1 MNKLPDINY
10 ALMAQLSYLKW
21 NDLKKEDIENF
32 GTNEINYLLKD
43 TEILEVIKTDFYDK
57 PENFPNTETI
67 GNNKGTLPA
76 YTYHEEDKRLFL
88 IYSLEKGEDEKPG
101 KPFFENIIDGWEYL
115 DCATGEII
123 QNKFFPPE
131 LLEEYKESGFFGV
144 AFQRGNDIMIA
155 YRGTEF
161 ELAFARDV
169 ETDFNIYLKKT
180 DIQQVEAVLFY
191 EYIKATYG
199 EGKNIHITGH
209 SLAGAIAQYV
219 HFYAKCNGDDVVTL
233 TWNGLGSFGS
243 VITSLEFSLTEKI
256 KYSSDNTL
264 MAKEFQLKAQ
274 KLFRDKINSI
284 MEYQTSQ
291 NRLKSFYS
299 LKTIELLKKRKDSK
313 NSSNLFNYFMAEDF
327 VGGYLNGDWIGKKE
341 VVDVPKKDLKKSLL
355 EVTPKLLLVASLF
368 KNGKY
373 SLKNKDIL
381 TKVGCIYLVSSI
393 GGTVDTLKD
402 KFDEVNQ
409 ILRTQPQT
417 EDLLEFLKI
426 FKTLDISGFKDL
438 SQDMVYPLLNLFDED
453 GLTENLKENLSEL
466 RRLSEKSTLG
476 MAIIGKTKTAFKFH
490 NVNNFLAFM
499 KDDGNIDLKEMRKEF
514 RKNALKTIVKL
525 KEDKNYRFLKGK
537 NRNNPSEDILEIEN
551 NKEKRIYSPAN
562 RLVVGNVF
570 TPFPITQ
577 TDILFRETFINKKF
591 NDKDMTII
599 KNKKEGVYNGELILG
614 EYNNLNELGGIIGQS
629 PLIIKIYPV
638 SLGEEEKLEEKEQK
652 VISFGITRT
661 IHSLS

>member
-1 MNKLPDINY
+1 MKYKNEKKLSDINY
-10 ALMAQLSYLKW
+10 ALMAQLSYLHW
-21 NDLKKEDIENF
+21 NNLKKEELITIDET
-32 GTNEINYLLKD
+32 GALLKITSIND
-43 TEILEVIKTDFYDK
+43 MLLNPDILEIIKTDFYNNPK
-57 PENFPNTETI
+57 NFPSNETI
-67 GNNKGTLPA
+67 GGKQGDLPA

-88 IYSLEKGEDEKPG
+88 VYSIDEKNKDRNPLFG
-101 KPFFENIIDGWEYL
+101 KILDGWEYL

-131 LLEEYKESGFFGV
+131 LLKEYKESGFFGV

-169 ETDFNIYLKKT
+169 ETDFNIYMKKT

-191 EYIKATYG
+191 EYIKTTYG

-327 VGGYLNGDWIGKKE
+327 VGGYLNGDWLGEKKSI
-341 VVDVPKKDLKKSLL
+341 DVPEDNLQNILNDLVENTK
-355 EVTPKLLLVASLF
+355 E
-368 KNGKY
+368 
-373 SLKNKDIL
+373 LKNKELSEHLED
-381 TKVGCIYLVSSI
+381 
-393 GGTVDTLKD
+393 LKD
-402 KFDEVNQ
+402 NINEIGK
-409 ILRTQPQT
+409 
-417 EDLLEFLKI
+417 
-426 FKTLDISGFKDL
+426 DIICP
-438 SQDMVYPLLNLFDED
+438 VLNLFDDD
-453 GLTENLKENLSEL
+453 GLTENIKDNLNNL
-466 RRLSEKSTLG
+466 RRSLEKQVPIIEKALS
-476 MAIIGKTKTAFKFH
+476 AIDFH
-490 NVNNFLAFM
+490 SVNNFLVFM
-499 KDDGNIDLKEMRKEF
+499 TDEGNINFYEMRKEF
-514 RKNALKTIVKL
+514 RFNALKTIVIKK
-525 KEDKNYRFLKGK
+525 KEKNYRFLKGK
-537 NRNNPSEDILEIEN
+537 NRNNPSEDILEIKNQDVE
-551 NKEKRIYSPAN
+551 RQIFFPAN
-562 RLVVGNVF
+562 RLVVGNAF

-577 TDILFRETFINKKF
+577 TDILFRENFVKKKF
-591 NDKDMTII
+591 NGSDMEVIE
-599 KNKKEGVYNGELILG
+599 NKLDGAYTGEIILG
-614 EYNNLNELGGIIGQS
+614 KYSNLNELGGIIGQS
-629 PLIIKIYPV
+629 PLIIKIYPI
-638 SLGEEEKLEEKEQK
+638 SLGEEEKLEEKKQK

>member
-43 TEILEVIKTDFYDK
+43 TEILEVIKTDFYNN
-57 PENFPNTETI
+57 PSHYPSNETI
-67 GNNKGTLPA
+67 AGEPGKLEP

-88 IYSLEKGEDEKPG
+88 VYSLDKTEKRTPL
-101 KPFFENIIDGWEYL
+101 FENIVDGWEYL

-131 LLEEYKESGFFGV
+131 LLKGYEDSGFFGV
-144 AFQRGNDIMIA
+144 AFQRKNDIMIA

-169 ETDFNIYLKKT
+169 ETDFNIYFKET

-191 EYIKATYG
+191 EYIKTKYG
-199 EGKNIHITGH
+199 KSKNIHITGH

-219 HFYAKCNGDDVVTL
+219 HFYAYCNNDNVFTE
-233 TWNGLGSFGS
+233 TWNGLGAYGS
-243 VITSLEFSLTEKI
+243 IITASKFSLTEKI
-256 KYSSDNTL
+256 ILTNDSTL
-264 MAKEFQLKAQ
+264 AMKQKIIEEQ
-274 KLFRDKINSI
+274 KLFSQKLSSI
-284 MEYQTSQ
+284 KEECKGSQ
-291 NRLKSFYS
+291 SKLETFYS
-299 LKTIELLKKRKDSK
+299 LSRNVLENKRE
-313 NSSNLFNYFMAEDF
+313 NLINNENILNYFMHEDF
-327 VGGYLNGDWIGKKE
+327 VAGYLNGDWIGKKE
-341 VVDVPKKDLKKSLL
+341 VVDIPKKDLKKSLL

-402 KFDEVNQ
+402 KSDEIKQ
-409 ILRTQPQT
+409 ILRTQPKT
-417 EDLLEFLKI
+417 GDLLEFLEV
-426 FKTLDISGFKDL
+426 FKTLDMSGFTDL

-476 MAIIGKTKTAFKFH
+476 MSVIGEAKTAFKFH
-490 NVNNFLAFM
+490 SVNNFLAFM

-514 RKNALKTIVKL
+514 RKNALKTIVEL
-525 KEDKNYRFLKGK
+525 KKDKNYRFLKGVD
-537 NRNNPSEDILEIEN
+537 RNTKEEIILEIEN
-551 NKEKRIYSPAN
+551 NNIEKQIYSPAN

-591 NDKDMTII
+591 NDKDMMII

-614 EYNNLNELGGIIGQS
+614 EYNNLNELGGIKGQS

>member
-1 MNKLPDINY
+1 MKYKNEKKLSDINY
-10 ALMAQLSYLKW
+10 ALMAQLSYLHW
-21 NDLKKEDIENF
+21 NNLKKEELITIDET
-32 GTNEINYLLKD
+32 GALLKITSIND
-43 TEILEVIKTDFYDK
+43 MLLNPDILEIIKTDFYNNPK
-57 PENFPNTETI
+57 NFPSNETI
-67 GNNKGTLPA
+67 GGKQGDLPA

-88 IYSLEKGEDEKPG
+88 VYSIDEKNKDRNPLFG
-101 KPFFENIIDGWEYL
+101 KILDGWEYL

-131 LLEEYKESGFFGV
+131 LLKEYKESGFFGV

-155 YRGTEF
+155 YRGKEV
-161 ELAFARDV
+161 ELTFARDM
-169 ETDFNIYLKKT
+169 ETDFNIYMKKT

-191 EYIKATYG
+191 EYIKTTYG

-327 VGGYLNGDWIGKKE
+327 VGGYLNGDWLGEKKSI
-341 VVDVPKKDLKKSLL
+341 DVPEDNLQNILNDLVENTK
-355 EVTPKLLLVASLF
+355 E
-368 KNGKY
+368 
-373 SLKNKDIL
+373 LKNKELSEHLED
-381 TKVGCIYLVSSI
+381 
-393 GGTVDTLKD
+393 LKD
-402 KFDEVNQ
+402 NINEIGK
-409 ILRTQPQT
+409 
-417 EDLLEFLKI
+417 
-426 FKTLDISGFKDL
+426 DIICP
-438 SQDMVYPLLNLFDED
+438 VLNLFDDD
-453 GLTENLKENLSEL
+453 GLTENIKDNLNNL
-466 RRLSEKSTLG
+466 RRSLEKQVPIIEKALS
-476 MAIIGKTKTAFKFH
+476 AIDFH
-490 NVNNFLAFM
+490 SVNNFLVFM
-499 KDDGNIDLKEMRKEF
+499 TDEGNINFYEMRKEF
-514 RKNALKTIVKL
+514 RFNALKTIVIKK
-525 KEDKNYRFLKGK
+525 KEKNYRFLKGK
-537 NRNNPSEDILEIEN
+537 NRNNPSEDILEIKNQDVE
-551 NKEKRIYSPAN
+551 RQIFFPAN

-577 TDILFRETFINKKF
+577 TDILFRENFVKKKF
-591 NDKDMTII
+591 NGSDMEVIE
-599 KNKKEGVYNGELILG
+599 NKLDGAYTGEIILG
-614 EYNNLNELGGIIGQS
+614 KYSNLNELGGIIGQS

-661 IHSLS
+661 IHSLSQRTI

>member
-1 MNKLPDINY
+1 MHWNRISRDKIQGVTIKDIFIDT
-10 ALMAQLSYLKW
+10 QILSQ
-21 NDLKKEDIENF
+21 
-32 GTNEINYLLKD
+32 
-43 TEILEVIKTDFYDK
+43 IKTDFYNNPK
-57 PENFPNTETI
+57 NFPSNETI
-67 GNNKGTLPA
+67 GNIKGELPD
-76 YTYHEEDKRLFL
+76 YTYNEEDKRLFL
-88 IYSLEKGEDEKPG
+88 VYSLDKTEKRTPL
-101 KPFFENIIDGWEYL
+101 FENIVDGWEYL
-115 DCATGEII
+115 DCSTGEII

-131 LLEEYKESGFFGV
+131 LLKEYKESGFFGV

-155 YRGTEF
+155 YRGTEDKVKHNNILTP
-161 ELAFARDV
+161 EDV
-169 ETDFNIYLKKT
+169 ITDVNIYAKET

-199 EGKNIHITGH
+199 KGKNIHITGH

-327 VGGYLNGDWIGKKE
+327 VGGYLNGDWLGEKKSI
-341 VVDVPKKDLKKSLL
+341 DVPEDNLQNILNDLVENTK
-355 EVTPKLLLVASLF
+355 E
-368 KNGKY
+368 
-373 SLKNKDIL
+373 LKNKELSEHLED
-381 TKVGCIYLVSSI
+381 
-393 GGTVDTLKD
+393 LKD
-402 KFDEVNQ
+402 NINEIGK
-409 ILRTQPQT
+409 
-417 EDLLEFLKI
+417 
-426 FKTLDISGFKDL
+426 DIICP
-438 SQDMVYPLLNLFDED
+438 VLNLFDDD
-453 GLTENLKENLSEL
+453 GLTENIKDNLEDL
-466 RRLSEKSTLG
+466 RRNLQNRFPILEKRKSIFT
-476 MAIIGKTKTAFKFH
+476 FH
-490 NVNNFLAFM
+490 SVNNFLVFM
-499 KDDGNIDLKEMRKEF
+499 TDEGNINFYEMRKEF
-514 RKNALKTIVKL
+514 RFNALKTIVIKK
-525 KEDKNYRFLKGK
+525 KEKNYRFLKGK
-537 NRNNPSEDILEIEN
+537 NRNNPSEDILEIKNQDVE
-551 NKEKRIYSPAN
+551 RQIFFPAN

-577 TDILFRETFINKKF
+577 TDILFKENFVKKKF
-591 NDKDMTII
+591 NGSDMEVIE
-599 KNKKEGVYNGELILG
+599 NKLDGAYTGEIILG
-614 EYNNLNELGGIIGQS
+614 KYTNLNELGGIIGQS
-629 PLIIKIYPV
+629 PLIIKIYPI
-638 SLGEEEKLEEKEQK
+638 SLGEDEKVEEKEQK

>member
-1 MNKLPDINY
+1 MKYKNEKKLSDINY
-10 ALMAQLSYLKW
+10 ALMAQLSYLHW
-21 NDLKKEDIENF
+21 NNLKKEELITIDET
-32 GTNEINYLLKD
+32 GALLKITSIND
-43 TEILEVIKTDFYDK
+43 MLLNPDILEIIKTDFYNNPK
-57 PENFPNTETI
+57 NFPSNETI
-67 GNNKGTLPA
+67 GGKQGDLPA

-88 IYSLEKGEDEKPG
+88 VYSIDEKNKDRNPLFG
-101 KPFFENIIDGWEYL
+101 KILDGWEYL

-131 LLEEYKESGFFGV
+131 LLKEYKESGFFGV

-161 ELAFARDV
+161 ELAFARDM
-169 ETDFNIYLKKT
+169 ETDFNIYMKKT

-209 SLAGAIAQYV
+209 SLAGAIAQFV

-327 VGGYLNGDWIGKKE
+327 VGGYLNGDWLGEKKSI
-341 VVDVPKKDLKKSLL
+341 DVPEDNLQNILNDLVENTK
-355 EVTPKLLLVASLF
+355 E
-368 KNGKY
+368 
-373 SLKNKDIL
+373 LKNKELSEHLED
-381 TKVGCIYLVSSI
+381 
-393 GGTVDTLKD
+393 LKD
-402 KFDEVNQ
+402 NINEIGK
-409 ILRTQPQT
+409 
-417 EDLLEFLKI
+417 
-426 FKTLDISGFKDL
+426 DIICP
-438 SQDMVYPLLNLFDED
+438 VLNLFDDD
-453 GLTENLKENLSEL
+453 GLTENIKDNLKDL
-466 RRLSEKSTLG
+466 RRNLQKRFPILEKRKSIFT
-476 MAIIGKTKTAFKFH
+476 FH
-490 NVNNFLAFM
+490 SVNNFLVFM
-499 KDDGNIDLKEMRKEF
+499 TDEGNINFYEMRKEF
-514 RKNALKTIVKL
+514 RFNALKTIVIKK
-525 KEDKNYRFLKGK
+525 KEKNYRFLKGK
-537 NRNNPSEDILEIEN
+537 NRNNPSEDILEIKNQDVE
-551 NKEKRIYSPAN
+551 RQIFFPAN

-577 TDILFRETFINKKF
+577 TDILFKENFVKKKF
-591 NDKDMTII
+591 NGSDMEVIE
-599 KNKKEGVYNGELILG
+599 NKLDGAYTGEIILG
-614 EYNNLNELGGIIGQS
+614 KYSNLNELGGIIGQS
-629 PLIIKIYPV
+629 PLIIKIYPI
-638 SLGEEEKLEEKEQK
+638 SLGEEEKLEEKKQK

>member
-10 ALMAQLSYLKW
+10 ALMVQLSYLNW
-21 NDLKKEDIENF
+21 NRIDKNKIDR
-32 GTNEINYLLKD
+32 
-43 TEILEVIKTDFYDK
+43 EILSEILFEENIISQIKTDFY
-57 PENFPNTETI
+57 
-67 GNNKGTLPA
+67 NNPSHYPSNEIIAGEPGKLEQ
-76 YTYHEEDKRLFL
+76 YTYHGEDKRLFL
-88 IYSLEKGEDEKPG
+88 VYSTIKSLDNTKALFGEIL
-101 KPFFENIIDGWEYL
+101 NGWEYL

-131 LLEEYKESGFFGV
+131 LLKEYKESGFFGV

-161 ELAFARDV
+161 ELAFARDM
-169 ETDFNIYLKKT
+169 ETDFNIYMKKT

-291 NRLKSFYS
+291 SRLKSFYS

-327 VGGYLNGDWIGKKE
+327 VGGYLNGDWLGEKKSI
-341 VVDVPKKDLKKSLL
+341 DVPEDNLQNILNDLVENTK
-355 EVTPKLLLVASLF
+355 E
-368 KNGKY
+368 
-373 SLKNKDIL
+373 LKNKELSEHLED
-381 TKVGCIYLVSSI
+381 
-393 GGTVDTLKD
+393 LKD
-402 KFDEVNQ
+402 NINEIGK
-409 ILRTQPQT
+409 
-417 EDLLEFLKI
+417 
-426 FKTLDISGFKDL
+426 DIICP
-438 SQDMVYPLLNLFDED
+438 VLNLFDDD
-453 GLTENLKENLSEL
+453 GLTENIKGNLEDLKRNLQKRFPIL
-466 RRLSEKSTLG
+466 EKRKSIFT
-476 MAIIGKTKTAFKFH
+476 FH
-490 NVNNFLAFM
+490 SVNNFLVFM
-499 KDDGNIDLKEMRKEF
+499 TDEGNINFYEMRKEF
-514 RKNALKTIVKL
+514 RFNALKTIVIKK
-525 KEDKNYRFLKGK
+525 KEKNYRFLKGK
-537 NRNNPSEDILEIEN
+537 NRNNPSEDILEIKDHDVE
-551 NKEKRIYSPAN
+551 RQIFFSAN

-577 TDILFRETFINKKF
+577 TDILFKENFVKKKF
-591 NDKDMTII
+591 NESDMEVIE
-599 KNKKEGVYNGELILG
+599 NKLDGAYTGEIILG
-614 EYNNLNELGGIIGQS
+614 KYTNLNELGGIIGQS
-629 PLIIKIYPV
+629 PLIIKIYPI
-638 SLGEEEKLEEKEQK
+638 SLGEEEKVEEKEQK

-661 IHSLS
+661 IHSLK

>member
-1 MNKLPDINY
+1 MKYKNEKKLSDINY
-10 ALMAQLSYLKW
+10 ALMAQLSYLHW
-21 NDLKKEDIENF
+21 NNLKKEELITIDET
-32 GTNEINYLLKD
+32 GALLKITSIND
-43 TEILEVIKTDFYDK
+43 MLLNPDILEIIKTDFYNNPK
-57 PENFPNTETI
+57 NFPSNETI
-67 GNNKGTLPA
+67 GGKQGDLPA

-88 IYSLEKGEDEKPG
+88 VYSIDEKNKDRNPLFG
-101 KPFFENIIDGWEYL
+101 KILDGWEYL

-131 LLEEYKESGFFGV
+131 LLKEYKESGFFGV

-161 ELAFARDV
+161 ELTFARDM
-169 ETDFNIYLKKT
+169 ETDFNIYMKKT

-191 EYIKATYG
+191 EYIKTTYG

-327 VGGYLNGDWIGKKE
+327 VGGYLNGDWLGEKKSI
-341 VVDVPKKDLKKSLL
+341 DVPEDNLQNILNDLVENTK
-355 EVTPKLLLVASLF
+355 E
-368 KNGKY
+368 
-373 SLKNKDIL
+373 LKNKELSEHLED
-381 TKVGCIYLVSSI
+381 
-393 GGTVDTLKD
+393 LKD
-402 KFDEVNQ
+402 NINEIGK
-409 ILRTQPQT
+409 
-417 EDLLEFLKI
+417 
-426 FKTLDISGFKDL
+426 DIICP
-438 SQDMVYPLLNLFDED
+438 VLNLFDDD
-453 GLTENLKENLSEL
+453 GLTENIKDNLNNL
-466 RRLSEKSTLG
+466 RRSLEKQVPIIEKALS
-476 MAIIGKTKTAFKFH
+476 AIDFH
-490 NVNNFLAFM
+490 SVNNFLVFM
-499 KDDGNIDLKEMRKEF
+499 TDEGNINFYEMRKEF
-514 RKNALKTIVKL
+514 RFNALKTIVIKK
-525 KEDKNYRFLKGK
+525 KEKNYRFLKGK
-537 NRNNPSEDILEIEN
+537 NRNNPSEDILEIKNQDVE
-551 NKEKRIYSPAN
+551 RQIFFPAN

-591 NDKDMTII
+591 NDKDMMII

-614 EYNNLNELGGIIGQS
+614 EYNNLNELGGIKGQS

>member
-1 MNKLPDINY
+1 MSKLPDINY
-10 ALMAQLSYLKW
+10 ALMAQLSYLHW
-21 NDLKKEDIENF
+21 NRISRDKIQGVTIKDIF
-32 GTNEINYLLKD
+32 ID
-43 TEILEVIKTDFYDK
+43 TQILSQIKTDFYNNPK
-57 PENFPNTETI
+57 NFPSNETI
-67 GNNKGTLPA
+67 GNIKGELPD
-76 YTYHEEDKRLFL
+76 YTYNEEDKRLFL
-88 IYSLEKGEDEKPG
+88 VYSLDKTEKRTPL
-101 KPFFENIIDGWEYL
+101 FENIVDGWEYL
-115 DCATGEII
+115 DCSTGEII

-131 LLEEYKESGFFGV
+131 LLKEYKESGFFGV

-155 YRGTEF
+155 YRGTEDKVKHNNILTP
-161 ELAFARDV
+161 EDV
-169 ETDFNIYLKKT
+169 ITDVNIYAKET

-243 VITSLEFSLTEKI
+243 IITSLEFSLTEKI

-291 NRLKSFYS
+291 SRLKSFYS

-327 VGGYLNGDWIGKKE
+327 VGGYLNGDWLGEKKSI
-341 VVDVPKKDLKKSLL
+341 DVPEDNLQNILNDLVENTK
-355 EVTPKLLLVASLF
+355 E
-368 KNGKY
+368 
-373 SLKNKDIL
+373 LKNKEL
-381 TKVGCIYLVSSI
+381 SEHLEN
-393 GGTVDTLKD
+393 LKD
-402 KFDEVNQ
+402 NINEIGK
-409 ILRTQPQT
+409 
-417 EDLLEFLKI
+417 
-426 FKTLDISGFKDL
+426 DIICP
-438 SQDMVYPLLNLFDED
+438 VLNLFDDD
-453 GLTENLKENLSEL
+453 GLTENIKDNLEDL
-466 RRLSEKSTLG
+466 RRNLQNRFPILEKRKSIFT
-476 MAIIGKTKTAFKFH
+476 FH
-490 NVNNFLAFM
+490 SVNNFLVFM
-499 KDDGNIDLKEMRKEF
+499 TDEGNINFYEMRKEF
-514 RKNALKTIVKL
+514 RFNALKTIVIKK
-525 KEDKNYRFLKGK
+525 KEKNYRFLKGK
-537 NRNNPSEDILEIEN
+537 NRNNPSEDILEIKNQDVE
-551 NKEKRIYSPAN
+551 RQIFFPAN

-577 TDILFRETFINKKF
+577 TDILFKENFVKKKF
-591 NDKDMTII
+591 NGSDMEVIE
-599 KNKKEGVYNGELILG
+599 NKLDGAYTGEIILG
-614 EYNNLNELGGIIGQS
+614 KYSNLNELGGIIGQS
-629 PLIIKIYPV
+629 PLIIKIYPI

>member
-10 ALMAQLSYLKW
+10 ALMAQLSYLNW
-21 NDLKKEDIENF
+21 NRIDKNKIDR
-32 GTNEINYLLKD
+32 
-43 TEILEVIKTDFYDK
+43 EILSEILFEENIISQIKTDFYNDPSHYPSNEIIAGEPGK
-57 PENFPNTETI
+57 LEQ
-67 GNNKGTLPA
+67 

-88 IYSLEKGEDEKPG
+88 VYSLDKTEKRTPL
-101 KPFFENIIDGWEYL
+101 FENIVDGWEYL

-161 ELAFARDV
+161 ELAFARDM
-169 ETDFNIYLKKT
+169 ETDFNIYMKKT

-291 NRLKSFYS
+291 NRLKSFYI

-327 VGGYLNGDWIGKKE
+327 VGGYLNGDWLGE
-341 VVDVPKKDLKKSLL
+341 KKSIDIPEDNLQNIL
-355 EVTPKLLLVASLF
+355 NDLVENT
-368 KNGKY
+368 KE
-373 SLKNKDIL
+373 LKNKELSEHLED
-381 TKVGCIYLVSSI
+381 
-393 GGTVDTLKD
+393 LKD
-402 KFDEVNQ
+402 NINEIGK
-409 ILRTQPQT
+409 
-417 EDLLEFLKI
+417 
-426 FKTLDISGFKDL
+426 DIICP
-438 SQDMVYPLLNLFDED
+438 VLNLFDDD
-453 GLTENLKENLSEL
+453 GLTENIKDNLEDLKRNLQKRFPIL
-466 RRLSEKSTLG
+466 EKRKSIFT
-476 MAIIGKTKTAFKFH
+476 FH
-490 NVNNFLAFM
+490 SVNNFLVFM
-499 KDDGNIDLKEMRKEF
+499 TDEGNINFYEMRKEF
-514 RKNALKTIVKL
+514 RFNALKTIVIKK
-525 KEDKNYRFLKGK
+525 KEKNYRFLKGK
-537 NRNNPSEDILEIEN
+537 NRNNPSEDILEIKNQDVE
-551 NKEKRIYSPAN
+551 RQIFFPAN
-562 RLVVGNVF
+562 RLVVGSVF
-570 TPFPITQ
+570 APFPITQ
-577 TDILFRETFINKKF
+577 TDILFKENFVKKKF
-591 NDKDMTII
+591 NGSDMEVIE
-599 KNKKEGVYNGELILG
+599 NKLDGAYTGEIILG
-614 EYNNLNELGGIIGQS
+614 KYSNLNELGGIIGQS
-629 PLIIKIYPV
+629 PLIIKIYPI
-638 SLGEEEKLEEKEQK
+638 SLGEEEKLEEKKQK

>member
-10 ALMAQLSYLKW
+10 ALMAQLSYLNW
-21 NDLKKEDIENF
+21 NRIDKNKIDR
-32 GTNEINYLLKD
+32 
-43 TEILEVIKTDFYDK
+43 EILSEILFEENIITQIKTDFYDN
-57 PENFPNTETI
+57 PYHYPSNETI
-67 GNNKGTLPA
+67 AEKPGKLEQ

-88 IYSLEKGEDEKPG
+88 VYSLDKTEKRTPL
-101 KPFFENIIDGWEYL
+101 FENIVDGWEYL

-161 ELAFARDV
+161 ELAFARDM
-169 ETDFNIYLKKT
+169 ETDFNIYMKKT

-209 SLAGAIAQYV
+209 SLAGAIAQFV

-327 VGGYLNGDWIGKKE
+327 VGGYLNGDWLGEKKSI
-341 VVDVPKKDLKKSLL
+341 DVPEDNLQNILNDLVENTK
-355 EVTPKLLLVASLF
+355 E
-368 KNGKY
+368 
-373 SLKNKDIL
+373 LKNKELSEHLED
-381 TKVGCIYLVSSI
+381 
-393 GGTVDTLKD
+393 LKD
-402 KFDEVNQ
+402 NINEIGK
-409 ILRTQPQT
+409 
-417 EDLLEFLKI
+417 
-426 FKTLDISGFKDL
+426 DIICP
-438 SQDMVYPLLNLFDED
+438 VLNLFDDD
-453 GLTENLKENLSEL
+453 GLTENIKDNLKDL
-466 RRLSEKSTLG
+466 RRNLQKRFPILEKRKSIFT
-476 MAIIGKTKTAFKFH
+476 FH
-490 NVNNFLAFM
+490 SVNNFLVFM
-499 KDDGNIDLKEMRKEF
+499 TDEGNINFYEMRKEF
-514 RKNALKTIVKL
+514 RFNALKTIVIKK
-525 KEDKNYRFLKGK
+525 KEKNYRFLKGK
-537 NRNNPSEDILEIEN
+537 NRNNPSEDILEIKNQDVE
-551 NKEKRIYSPAN
+551 RQIFFPAN

-577 TDILFRETFINKKF
+577 TDILFKENFVKKKF
-591 NDKDMTII
+591 NGSDMEVIE
-599 KNKKEGVYNGELILG
+599 NKLDGAYTGEIILG
-614 EYNNLNELGGIIGQS
+614 KYSNLNELGGIIGQS
-629 PLIIKIYPV
+629 PLIIKIYPI
-638 SLGEEEKLEEKEQK
+638 SLGEEEKLEEKKQK

>member
-1 MNKLPDINY
+1 MEDEVKNKNVNKLPDINY
-10 ALMAQLSYLKW
+10 ALMAQLVYLHW
-21 NDLKKEDIENF
+21 NNLKNIEEDI
-32 GTNEINYLLKD
+32 TQIKKLLFIP
-43 TEILEVIKTDFYDK
+43 EYISQIKTDFYDNPYHYPSNEIIAGEPGK
-57 PENFPNTETI
+57 LEQ
-67 GNNKGTLPA
+67 

-88 IYSLEKGEDEKPG
+88 VYSTEKLEQKSTPKFG
-101 KPFFENIIDGWEYL
+101 KILDGWEYL

-161 ELAFARDV
+161 ELAFARDM
-169 ETDFNIYLKKT
+169 ETDFNIYMKKT

-209 SLAGAIAQYV
+209 SLAGAIAQFV

-327 VGGYLNGDWIGKKE
+327 VGGYLNGDWLGEKKSI
-341 VVDVPKKDLKKSLL
+341 DVPEDNLQNILNDLVENTK
-355 EVTPKLLLVASLF
+355 E
-368 KNGKY
+368 
-373 SLKNKDIL
+373 LKNKELSEHLED
-381 TKVGCIYLVSSI
+381 
-393 GGTVDTLKD
+393 LKD
-402 KFDEVNQ
+402 NINEIGK
-409 ILRTQPQT
+409 
-417 EDLLEFLKI
+417 
-426 FKTLDISGFKDL
+426 DIICP
-438 SQDMVYPLLNLFDED
+438 VLNLFDDD
-453 GLTENLKENLSEL
+453 GLTENIKDNLEDLKRNLQKRFPIL
-466 RRLSEKSTLG
+466 EKRKSIFT
-476 MAIIGKTKTAFKFH
+476 FH
-490 NVNNFLAFM
+490 SVNNFLVFM
-499 KDDGNIDLKEMRKEF
+499 IDEGNINFYEMRKEF
-514 RKNALKTIVKL
+514 RFNALKTIVIKK
-525 KEDKNYRFLKGK
+525 KEKNYRFLKGK
-537 NRNNPSEDILEIEN
+537 NRNNPSEDILEIKNQDVE
-551 NKEKRIYSPAN
+551 RQIFFPAN
-562 RLVVGNVF
+562 RLVVGSVF
-570 TPFPITQ
+570 APFPITQ
-577 TDILFRETFINKKF
+577 TDILFKENFVKKKF
-591 NDKDMTII
+591 NGSDMEVIE
-599 KNKKEGVYNGELILG
+599 NKLDGAYTGEIILG
-614 EYNNLNELGGIIGQS
+614 KYSNLNELGGIIGQS
-629 PLIIKIYPV
+629 PLIIKIYPI
-638 SLGEEEKLEEKEQK
+638 SLGEEEKLEEKKQK

-661 IHSLS
+661 IHSLSKKS

>member
-1 MNKLPDINY
+1 MEDEVKNKNVNKLPDINY
-10 ALMAQLSYLKW
+10 ALMAQLVYLHW
-21 NDLKKEDIENF
+21 NNLKNIEEDI
-32 GTNEINYLLKD
+32 TQIKKLLFIP
-43 TEILEVIKTDFYDK
+43 EYISQIKTDFYDNPYHYPSNEIIAGEPGK
-57 PENFPNTETI
+57 LEQ
-67 GNNKGTLPA
+67 

-88 IYSLEKGEDEKPG
+88 VYSTEKLEQKSTPKFG
-101 KPFFENIIDGWEYL
+101 KILDGWEYL

-161 ELAFARDV
+161 ELAFARDM
-169 ETDFNIYLKKT
+169 ETDFNIYMKKT

-209 SLAGAIAQYV
+209 SLAGAIAQFV

-291 NRLKSFYS
+291 NRLKSFYI

-327 VGGYLNGDWIGKKE
+327 VGGYLNGDWLGE
-341 VVDVPKKDLKKSLL
+341 KKSIDIPEDNLQNIL
-355 EVTPKLLLVASLF
+355 NDLVENT
-368 KNGKY
+368 KE
-373 SLKNKDIL
+373 LKNKELSEHLED
-381 TKVGCIYLVSSI
+381 
-393 GGTVDTLKD
+393 LKD
-402 KFDEVNQ
+402 NINEIGK
-409 ILRTQPQT
+409 
-417 EDLLEFLKI
+417 
-426 FKTLDISGFKDL
+426 DIICP
-438 SQDMVYPLLNLFDED
+438 VLNLFDDD
-453 GLTENLKENLSEL
+453 GLTENIKDNLEDLKRNLQKRFPIL
-466 RRLSEKSTLG
+466 EKRKSIFT
-476 MAIIGKTKTAFKFH
+476 FH
-490 NVNNFLAFM
+490 SVNNFLVFM
-499 KDDGNIDLKEMRKEF
+499 IDEGNINFYEMRKEF
-514 RKNALKTIVKL
+514 RFNALKTIVIKK
-525 KEDKNYRFLKGK
+525 KEKNYRFLKGK
-537 NRNNPSEDILEIEN
+537 NRNNPSEDILEIKNQDVE
-551 NKEKRIYSPAN
+551 RQIFFPAN
-562 RLVVGNVF
+562 RLVVGSVF
-570 TPFPITQ
+570 APFPITQ
-577 TDILFRETFINKKF
+577 TDILFKENFVKKKF
-591 NDKDMTII
+591 NGSDMEVIE
-599 KNKKEGVYNGELILG
+599 NKLDGAYTGEIILG
-614 EYNNLNELGGIIGQS
+614 KYSNLNELGGIIGQS
-629 PLIIKIYPV
+629 PLIIKIYPI
-638 SLGEEEKLEEKEQK
+638 SLGEEEKLEEKKQK

>member
-1 MNKLPDINY
+1 MEDEVKNKNVNKLPDINY
-10 ALMAQLSYLKW
+10 ALMAQLVYLHW
-21 NDLKKEDIENF
+21 NNLKNIEEDI
-32 GTNEINYLLKD
+32 TQIKKLLFIP
-43 TEILEVIKTDFYDK
+43 EYISQIKTDFYDNPYHYPSNEIIAGEPGK
-57 PENFPNTETI
+57 LEQ
-67 GNNKGTLPA
+67 

-88 IYSLEKGEDEKPG
+88 VYSTEKLEQKSTPKFG
-101 KPFFENIIDGWEYL
+101 KILDGWEYL

-161 ELAFARDV
+161 ELAFARDM
-169 ETDFNIYLKKT
+169 ETDFNIYMKKT

-209 SLAGAIAQYV
+209 SLAGAIAQFV

-327 VGGYLNGDWIGKKE
+327 VGGYLNGDWLGEKKSI
-341 VVDVPKKDLKKSLL
+341 DVPEDNLQNILNDLVENTK
-355 EVTPKLLLVASLF
+355 E
-368 KNGKY
+368 
-373 SLKNKDIL
+373 LKNKELSEHLED
-381 TKVGCIYLVSSI
+381 
-393 GGTVDTLKD
+393 LKD
-402 KFDEVNQ
+402 NINEIGK
-409 ILRTQPQT
+409 
-417 EDLLEFLKI
+417 
-426 FKTLDISGFKDL
+426 DIICP
-438 SQDMVYPLLNLFDED
+438 VLNLFDDD
-453 GLTENLKENLSEL
+453 GLTENIKDNLNNL
-466 RRLSEKSTLG
+466 RRSLEKQVPIIEKALS
-476 MAIIGKTKTAFKFH
+476 AIDFH
-490 NVNNFLAFM
+490 SVNNFLVFM
-499 KDDGNIDLKEMRKEF
+499 TDEGNINFYEMRKEF
-514 RKNALKTIVKL
+514 RFNALKTIVIKK
-525 KEDKNYRFLKGK
+525 KEKNYRFLKGK
-537 NRNNPSEDILEIEN
+537 NRNNPSEDILEIKNQDVE
-551 NKEKRIYSPAN
+551 RQIFFPAN

-577 TDILFRETFINKKF
+577 TDILFRENFVKKKF
-591 NDKDMTII
+591 NGSDMEVIE
-599 KNKKEGVYNGELILG
+599 NKLDGAYTGEIILG
-614 EYNNLNELGGIIGQS
+614 KYSNLNELGGIIGQS
-629 PLIIKIYPV
+629 PLIIKIYPI
-638 SLGEEEKLEEKEQK
+638 SLGEEEKLEEKKQK

>member
-1 MNKLPDINY
+1 MKYKNEKKLSDINY
-10 ALMAQLSYLKW
+10 ALMAQLSYLHW
-21 NDLKKEDIENF
+21 NNLKKEELITIDET
-32 GTNEINYLLKD
+32 GALLKITSIND
-43 TEILEVIKTDFYDK
+43 MLLNPDILEIIKTDFYNNPK
-57 PENFPNTETI
+57 NFPSNETI
-67 GNNKGTLPA
+67 GGKQGDLPA

-88 IYSLEKGEDEKPG
+88 VYSIDEKNKDRNPLFG
-101 KPFFENIIDGWEYL
+101 KILDGWEYL

-161 ELAFARDV
+161 ELAFARDM
-169 ETDFNIYLKKT
+169 ETDFNIYMKKT

-209 SLAGAIAQYV
+209 SLAGAIAQFV

-327 VGGYLNGDWIGKKE
+327 VGGYLNGDWLGEKKSI
-341 VVDVPKKDLKKSLL
+341 DVPEDNLQNILNDLVENTK
-355 EVTPKLLLVASLF
+355 E
-368 KNGKY
+368 
-373 SLKNKDIL
+373 LKNKELSEHLED
-381 TKVGCIYLVSSI
+381 
-393 GGTVDTLKD
+393 LKD
-402 KFDEVNQ
+402 NINEIGK
-409 ILRTQPQT
+409 
-417 EDLLEFLKI
+417 
-426 FKTLDISGFKDL
+426 DIICP
-438 SQDMVYPLLNLFDED
+438 VLNLFDDD
-453 GLTENLKENLSEL
+453 GLTENIKDNLKDL
-466 RRLSEKSTLG
+466 RRNLQKRFPILEKRKSIFT
-476 MAIIGKTKTAFKFH
+476 FH
-490 NVNNFLAFM
+490 SVNNFLVFM
-499 KDDGNIDLKEMRKEF
+499 TDEGNINFYEMRKEF
-514 RKNALKTIVKL
+514 RFNALKTIVIKK
-525 KEDKNYRFLKGK
+525 KEKNYRFLKGK
-537 NRNNPSEDILEIEN
+537 NRNNPSEDILEIKNQDVE
-551 NKEKRIYSPAN
+551 RQIFFPAN

-577 TDILFRETFINKKF
+577 TDILFKENFVKKKF
-591 NDKDMTII
+591 NGSDMEVIE
-599 KNKKEGVYNGELILG
+599 NKLDGAYTGEIILG
-614 EYNNLNELGGIIGQS
+614 KYSNLNELGGIIGQS
-629 PLIIKIYPV
+629 PLIIKIYPI
-638 SLGEEEKLEEKEQK
+638 SLGEEEKLEEKKQK
-652 VISFGITRT
+652 VISFEITRT

>member
-1 MNKLPDINY
+1 MEDEVKNKNVNKLPDINY
-10 ALMAQLSYLKW
+10 ALMAQLVYLHW
-21 NDLKKEDIENF
+21 NNLKNIEEDTTQIKK
-32 GTNEINYLLKD
+32 LLFIP
-43 TEILEVIKTDFYDK
+43 EYISQIKTDFYND
-57 PENFPNTETI
+57 PSHYPSNETI
-67 GNNKGTLPA
+67 AGEPGKLEQ

-88 IYSLEKGEDEKPG
+88 VYSLDKTEKRTPL
-101 KPFFENIIDGWEYL
+101 FENIVDGWEYL

-123 QNKFFPPE
+123 QNRFFPPE
-131 LLEEYKESGFFGV
+131 LLKGYEESGFFGV

-161 ELAFARDV
+161 ELAFARDM
-169 ETDFNIYLKKT
+169 ETDFNIYMKKT

-313 NSSNLFNYFMAEDF
+313 NSSNLFNYFMAKDF
-327 VGGYLNGDWIGKKE
+327 VGGYLNGDWLGEKKSI
-341 VVDVPKKDLKKSLL
+341 DVPEDNLQNILNDLVENTK
-355 EVTPKLLLVASLF
+355 E
-368 KNGKY
+368 
-373 SLKNKDIL
+373 LKNKELSEHLED
-381 TKVGCIYLVSSI
+381 
-393 GGTVDTLKD
+393 LKD
-402 KFDEVNQ
+402 NINEIGK
-409 ILRTQPQT
+409 
-417 EDLLEFLKI
+417 
-426 FKTLDISGFKDL
+426 DIICP
-438 SQDMVYPLLNLFDED
+438 VLNLFDDD
-453 GLTENLKENLSEL
+453 GLTENIKGNLEDLKRNLQKRFPIL
-466 RRLSEKSTLG
+466 EKRKSIFT
-476 MAIIGKTKTAFKFH
+476 FH
-490 NVNNFLAFM
+490 SVNNFLVFM
-499 KDDGNIDLKEMRKEF
+499 TDEGNINFYEMRKEF
-514 RKNALKTIVKL
+514 RFNALKTIVIKK
-525 KEDKNYRFLKGK
+525 KEKNYRFLKGK
-537 NRNNPSEDILEIEN
+537 NRNNPSEDILEIKNQDVE
-551 NKEKRIYSPAN
+551 RQIFFPAN

-577 TDILFRETFINKKF
+577 TDILFKENFVKKKF
-591 NDKDMTII
+591 NGSDMEVIE
-599 KNKKEGVYNGELILG
+599 NKLDGAYTGEIILG
-614 EYNNLNELGGIIGQS
+614 KYSNLNELGGIIGQS
-629 PLIIKIYPV
+629 PLIIKIYPI
-638 SLGEEEKLEEKEQK
+638 SLGEEEKLEEKKQK

-661 IHSLS
+661 IHSLSQRTI

>member
-1 MNKLPDINY
+1 MEDEVKNKNVNKLPDINY
-10 ALMAQLSYLKW
+10 ALMAQLVYLHW
-21 NDLKKEDIENF
+21 NNLKNIEEDTTQIKK
-32 GTNEINYLLKD
+32 LLFIP
-43 TEILEVIKTDFYDK
+43 EYISQIKTDFYND
-57 PENFPNTETI
+57 PSHYPSNETI
-67 GNNKGTLPA
+67 AGEPGKLEQ

-88 IYSLEKGEDEKPG
+88 VYSLDKTEKRTPL
-101 KPFFENIIDGWEYL
+101 FENIVDGWEYL

-123 QNKFFPPE
+123 QNRFFPPE
-131 LLEEYKESGFFGV
+131 LLKGYEESGFFGV

-161 ELAFARDV
+161 ELAFARDM
-169 ETDFNIYLKKT
+169 ETDFNIYMKKT

-313 NSSNLFNYFMAEDF
+313 NSSNLFNYFMAKDF
-327 VGGYLNGDWIGKKE
+327 VGGYLNGDWLGEKKSI
-341 VVDVPKKDLKKSLL
+341 DVPEDNLQNILNDLVENTK
-355 EVTPKLLLVASLF
+355 E
-368 KNGKY
+368 
-373 SLKNKDIL
+373 LKNKELSEHLED
-381 TKVGCIYLVSSI
+381 
-393 GGTVDTLKD
+393 LKD
-402 KFDEVNQ
+402 NINEIGK
-409 ILRTQPQT
+409 
-417 EDLLEFLKI
+417 
-426 FKTLDISGFKDL
+426 DIICP
-438 SQDMVYPLLNLFDED
+438 VLNLFDDD
-453 GLTENLKENLSEL
+453 GLTENIKGNLEDLKRNLQKRFPIL
-466 RRLSEKSTLG
+466 EKRKSIFT
-476 MAIIGKTKTAFKFH
+476 FH
-490 NVNNFLAFM
+490 SVNNFLVFM
-499 KDDGNIDLKEMRKEF
+499 TDEGNINFYEMRKEF
-514 RKNALKTIVKL
+514 RFNALKTIVIKK
-525 KEDKNYRFLKGK
+525 KEKNYRFLKGK
-537 NRNNPSEDILEIEN
+537 NRNNPSEDILEIKNQDVE
-551 NKEKRIYSPAN
+551 RQIFFPAN

-577 TDILFRETFINKKF
+577 TDILFKENFVKKKF
-591 NDKDMTII
+591 NGSDMEVIE
-599 KNKKEGVYNGELILG
+599 NKLDGAYTGEIILG
-614 EYNNLNELGGIIGQS
+614 KYSNLNELGGIIGQS
-629 PLIIKIYPV
+629 PLIIKIYPI
-638 SLGEEEKLEEKEQK
+638 SLGEEEKLEEKKQK
-652 VISFGITRT
+652 VISFGRV
-661 IHSLS
+661 

>member
-1 MNKLPDINY
+1 MKEGEIVMNKLPDINY
-10 ALMAQLSYLKW
+10 ALMAQLSYLNW
-21 NDLKKEDIENF
+21 NRIDKNKIDR
-32 GTNEINYLLKD
+32 
-43 TEILEVIKTDFYDK
+43 EILSEILFEENIITQIKTDFYDN
-57 PENFPNTETI
+57 PYHYPSNETI
-67 GNNKGTLPA
+67 AEKPGKLEQ

-88 IYSLEKGEDEKPG
+88 VYSLDKTEKRTPL
-101 KPFFENIIDGWEYL
+101 FENIVDGWEYL

-161 ELAFARDV
+161 ELAFARDM
-169 ETDFNIYLKKT
+169 ETDFNIYMKKT

-291 NRLKSFYS
+291 NRLKSFYI

-327 VGGYLNGDWIGKKE
+327 VGGYLNGDWLGE
-341 VVDVPKKDLKKSLL
+341 KKSIDIPEDNLQNIL
-355 EVTPKLLLVASLF
+355 NDLVENT
-368 KNGKY
+368 KE
-373 SLKNKDIL
+373 LKNKELSEHLED
-381 TKVGCIYLVSSI
+381 
-393 GGTVDTLKD
+393 LKD
-402 KFDEVNQ
+402 NINEIGK
-409 ILRTQPQT
+409 
-417 EDLLEFLKI
+417 
-426 FKTLDISGFKDL
+426 DIICP
-438 SQDMVYPLLNLFDED
+438 VLNLFDDD
-453 GLTENLKENLSEL
+453 GLTENIKDNLEDLKRNLQKRFPIL
-466 RRLSEKSTLG
+466 EKRKSIFT
-476 MAIIGKTKTAFKFH
+476 FH
-490 NVNNFLAFM
+490 SVNNFLVFM
-499 KDDGNIDLKEMRKEF
+499 IDEGNINFYEMRKEF
-514 RKNALKTIVKL
+514 RFNALKTIVIKK
-525 KEDKNYRFLKGK
+525 KEKNYRFLKGK
-537 NRNNPSEDILEIEN
+537 NRNNPSEDILEIKNQDVE
-551 NKEKRIYSPAN
+551 RQIFFPAN
-562 RLVVGNVF
+562 RLVVGSVF
-570 TPFPITQ
+570 APFPITQ
-577 TDILFRETFINKKF
+577 TDILFKENFVKKKF
-591 NDKDMTII
+591 NGSDMEVIE
-599 KNKKEGVYNGELILG
+599 NKLDGAYTGEIILG
-614 EYNNLNELGGIIGQS
+614 KYSNLNELGGIIGQS
-629 PLIIKIYPV
+629 PLIIKIYPI
-638 SLGEEEKLEEKEQK
+638 SLGEEEKLEEKKQK

-661 IHSLS
+661 IHSLSKKS